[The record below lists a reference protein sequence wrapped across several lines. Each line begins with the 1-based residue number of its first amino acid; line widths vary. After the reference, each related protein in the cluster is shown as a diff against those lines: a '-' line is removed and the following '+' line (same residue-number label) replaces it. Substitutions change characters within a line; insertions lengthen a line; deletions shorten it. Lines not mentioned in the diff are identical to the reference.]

1 MLSWPCCSENHEQA
15 LNVRI
20 DAETK
25 AQAEAVLTKLGLA
38 PSDAIRMLYRQLIMR
53 QGLPFVPRIETPT
66 VKGKDME
73 KKRAIIK
80 ASIKKHKA
88 VLDDLAGR

>member
-1 MLSWPCCSENHEQA
+1 MTMDQI
-15 LNVRI
+15 NVRI

-53 QGLPFVPRIETPT
+53 QGLPFVPRIETPAA
-66 VKGKDME
+66 KGKDRDDDRIRKM
-73 KKRAIIK
+73 IK
-80 ASIKKHKA
+80 NSIERNKEA
-88 VLDDLAGR
+88 LIDLAGR